1 MGCGTAVMFVGWVLA
16 SYLLEEVRYPGLA
29 PVEEEGTSLL
39 RSHSFCSPSGSV
51 EGVGDLSGVAPRR
64 RRRVLILCHDYSGV
78 QALTHLLEEVR
89 VPYKVWILGED
100 SLDTLP
106 WKEFALLLFQDFKTF
121 VSINLFTR
129 KLIFKYCS
137 EYSVGIIVSATHQT
151 PLPLKITNDSI
162 FQRHNSLRNLFIC
175 PHSQIPNILKASR
188 TLYETLDSYGFLSF
202 TSRFLTKSTT
212 PVLEAMSDSGPVT
225 IVLHDRGQ
233 VPKIIFASNPLS
245 HWLLKL
251 LFLDSITFLSHQLI
265 NLDTKRWVLIDVDDI
280 FVGKNRLSPSDV
292 RELVISQDKLRKNI
306 YGFKYN
312 LGFSGYYFRN
322 QGSSLINKEGDAA
335 LIEKK
340 HHFWWFPHTFRHL
353 QPHMFNSSLQLEQ
366 QMFLN
371 KKFALEY
378 KLPVNFH
385 YAVAPHH
392 SGVYPVH
399 KPLYDAWKNVW
410 GIVVTST
417 EEYPHLKPSR
427 LRRGFT
433 HDKLKILPRQ
443 TCGLFTK
450 NIYYED
456 YPKNPE
462 VLEKSIR
469 GGELFQTIS
478 FNSINIFMTHM
489 SNYGF
494 DRLAPYT
501 FESVFS
507 MLKCWTN
514 LKFVTVNPEKL
525 SEIYFSMFPDEKVP
539 IWGNP
544 CYDSRLK
551 EIWSKNKNCKRL
563 PNFLVIGPQKTGTT
577 ALYNFLKIH
586 PSIISNNHHS
596 KYFEEVQFFSS
607 SDYLKGID
615 WYMSFFPDNVK
626 INDTLVFEKSA
637 TYFDK
642 GIVPLRVSNL
652 LPEASLISIIISPIK
667 RAYSWYYHSRAHK
680 DPAAISNSFFDIIS
694 ANSTS
699 SKVVRVLQSRCLE
712 PGKYFLHFERWMHYF
727 KSRKILIID
736 GEKLRY
742 TPANVMEEIQKFLNI
757 RHIINYEEELV
768 FDPIKGFF
776 CQHFNLRKISF

>member
-1 MGCGTAVMFVGWVLA
+1 
-16 SYLLEEVRYPGLA
+16 
-29 PVEEEGTSLL
+29 
-39 RSHSFCSPSGSV
+39 
-51 EGVGDLSGVAPRR
+51 
-64 RRRVLILCHDYSGV
+64 
-78 QALTHLLEEVR
+78 
-89 VPYKVWILGED
+89 
-100 SLDTLP
+100 
-106 WKEFALLLFQDFKTF
+106 
-121 VSINLFTR
+121 
-129 KLIFKYCS
+129 
-137 EYSVGIIVSATHQT
+137 
-151 PLPLKITNDSI
+151 
-162 FQRHNSLRNLFIC
+162 
-175 PHSQIPNILKASR
+175 
-188 TLYETLDSYGFLSF
+188 
-202 TSRFLTKSTT
+202 
-212 PVLEAMSDSGPVT
+212 MSDSGPVT

-233 VPKIIFASNPLS
+233 VPKIIFASNPL
-245 HWLLKL
+245 
-251 LFLDSITFLSHQLI
+251 
-265 NLDTKRWVLIDVDDI
+265 NTKRWVLIDVDDI

-340 HHFWWFPHTFRHL
+340 HHFWCRC
-353 QPHMFNSSLQLEQ
+353 
-366 QMFLN
+366 FLIR
-371 KKFALEY
+371 KFALEY

-469 GGELFQTIS
+469 GGELKFQFGEILV
-478 FNSINIFMTHM
+478 MTV
-489 SNYGF
+489 
-494 DRLAPYT
+494 A
-501 FESVFS
+501 
-507 MLKCWTN
+507 LK
-514 LKFVTVNPEKL
+514 K
-525 SEIYFSMFPDEKVP
+525 S
-539 IWGNP
+539 G
-544 CYDSRLK
+544 R
-551 EIWSKNKNCKRL
+551 
-563 PNFLVIGPQKTGTT
+563 
-577 ALYNFLKIH
+577 KIK
-586 PSIISNNHHS
+586 I
-596 KYFEEVQFFSS
+596 KYKFFSS

-776 CQHFNLRKISF
+776 CQVSSVKHSKCLDDHGTNSSAFEAFNTLDILSVPDKHFKSEIVLLKNCFGMQNWVNKEIDCSS